1 MKRTRKHS
9 WLIGL
14 ALVLI
19 LAVCLSL
26 PVAASAPTSDGDG
39 GVVPVQE
46 GGPVP
51 SDGFPNLP
59 EGTVLVGNNAT
70 TLALDTEELYGIEV
84 FAVCGEGAEFA
95 SYEMHLYLPS
105 FMTFDSVVCADENA
119 LFTWNYE
126 SEVLSVACSTTTDRE
141 ADSLFT
147 VYFYLNEDATLES
160 AGAFEDAGKTFT
172 NTSFVNLPVITLF
185 GEISVYEEMPLK
197 GDVNLDGE
205 ITIDDAIALQQ
216 IIVRINDSPRYY
228 TDEFYAADVNND
240 NMLDIIDVQYIQM
253 YLIGEIDSL
262 EDVYAEDPLILI
274 RVNFFDQYGNVLANR
289 ILTAPPA
296 GEATT
301 TYPALVEFIN
311 QWAGDLFPGMTVES
325 LYAES
330 GADVYAATSIVTGDD
345 VLNVFL
351 RSDKGDEPFT
361 YDENEVQTRVSTDGQ
376 FTVYQY
382 ADYEDVVAAVAGN
395 TIIVEKYVERDGEY
409 HTISCNG
416 YVLTADN
423 IGDVSD
429 VDFSTLNEYV
439 DISVFVN
446 GEEYV
451 IDLRVVPNTDGLEII
466 TEGVR
471 REVSAVGDGGTEVD
485 YYYFVAYG
493 NGLIE
498 SCDFDDR
505 NDETAWRDYME
516 YEAVWENDELLFA
529 INQNGMTLYYMQSN
543 ETYEGYTVVTE
554 YRPGREE
561 QTTSY
566 TLSLGDNMTVR
577 FEVFGN
583 DYAMMFQTN
592 PRTGAMELGGTVKV
606 EIDAENNTFVFANTT
621 FTIGENNVL
630 TLGVPDDEPIEIV
643 DYFGDEI
650 TFVLFEGGTGYYA
663 MNGEPVMMLD
673 GWSYVYS
680 ADQEAPVALKISM
693 SGDEL
698 VFVIWEIDGK
708 WHEGDEPDFSNADI
722 RLFYLDG
729 EEVTL
734 YCWAGTDNGYLQF
747 GDAALIQANYNANA
761 DTIRYYAPSG
771 DYVFLINGT
780 DLIPAEQY
788 MLRVGGVNYN
798 VLLGGGI
805 ASGFLG
811 SLTDY
816 QTVRMTYVI
825 GEDNVWTF
833 LDETGLNVI
842 VECVASADS
851 PKTLQAVYGNGSSDE
866 FFTVHVTYLCE
877 GEVLDEFDAQ
887 MPYGYEIGELATSVN
902 RTFQDQDEKTGE
914 VRGTYLCTGVFYDA
928 EGESPVHEEDIL
940 AKPVS
945 IYYVCVPYIG
955 D

>member
-1 MKRTRKHS
+1 MRKTRKHS

-26 PVAASAPTSDGDG
+26 PVAASAPVSEGDDGVG
-39 GVVPVQE
+39 TVQE
-46 GGPVP
+46 GGTVP

-59 EGTVLVGNNAT
+59 AGTVLVGSRAESFP
-70 TLALDTEELYGIEV
+70 LDTETLYGIEV
-84 FAVCGEGAEFA
+84 FAVCGEGVEFA
-95 SYEMHLYLPS
+95 SYEVHLYLPA
-105 FMTFDSVVCADENA
+105 FMTFDSVVCSDENA

-126 SEVLSVACSTTTDRE
+126 SDILSVACSTTTDRA

-147 VYFYLNEDATLES
+147 IYFYLNEDATLES
-160 AGAFEDAGKTFT
+160 AGAFESAGEYFT
-172 NTSFVNLPVITLF
+172 NTSYEKLPVVTF
-185 GEISVYEEMPLK
+185 YGEISVYEEMPLK

-205 ITIDDAIALQQ
+205 ITIDDAIALQR
-216 IIVRINDSPRYY
+216 ILVRLDDAPRYF

-262 EDVYAEDPLILI
+262 EDIYAEDPLLLI

-289 ILTAPPA
+289 VVTAPPA

-301 TYPALVEFIN
+301 TYPALVEFVN
-311 QWAGDLFPGMTVES
+311 QWAGSLFPGMTVENVT
-325 LYAES
+325 AES
-330 GADVYAATSIVTGDD
+330 GVDVYDGTSIVTGDD

-382 ADYEDVVAAVAGN
+382 ADAEDLAAALVGK
-395 TIIVEKYVERDGEY
+395 TITVEKYVERDGEY

-416 YVLTADN
+416 YVLTEDN
-423 IGDVSD
+423 LGDLSN
-429 VDFSTLNEYV
+429 VDCSTINERV

-451 IDLRVVPNTDGLEII
+451 IDLRVVPNTDGLEFIM
-466 TEGVR
+466 EGVR
-471 REVSAVGDGGTEVD
+471 RETYINGNGQTARR
-485 YYYFVAYG
+485 YYYFIAYG

-498 SCDFDDR
+498 SCDFDLR
-505 NDETAWRDYME
+505 NDDTAWRDYME
-516 YEAVWENDELLFA
+516 YEAVWENDVRLFA
-529 INQNGMTLYYMQSN
+529 IDQGGMTFYYMQSD
-543 ETYEGYTVVTE
+543 ESYCGYPLVTE
-554 YRPGREE
+554 YRPGRDE

-566 TLSLGDNMTVR
+566 TLSLGANMSAR

-592 PRTGAMELGGTVKV
+592 PRTGAMELAGTVKV
-606 EIDAENNTFVFANTT
+606 EINAENNTFVFANTT

-663 MNGEPVMMLD
+663 MNGEPVMAID
-673 GWSYVYS
+673 GWSYVYG
-680 ADQEAPVALKISM
+680 ADQEAPVALKVSI
-693 SGDEL
+693 SGDEMT
-698 VFVIWEIDGK
+698 FVTWEIDGK

-747 GDAALIQANYNANA
+747 GDAALIEAYYNADA

-771 DYVFLINGT
+771 NYVFLINGT
-780 DLIPAEQY
+780 ELILDDGTDPIPDPIPEPEETVTLTFKYFIDEQY
-788 MLRVGGVNYN
+788 AGDDLVQQ
-798 VLLGGGI
+798 
-805 ASGFLG
+805 
-811 SLTDY
+811 
-816 QTVRMTYVI
+816 QTVAVGDPLDFVTELIGSTTEFEEGGDTYCLV
-825 GEDNVWTF
+825 GVYYDP
-833 LDETGLNVI
+833 
-842 VECVASADS
+842 A
-851 PKTLQAVYGNGSSDE
+851 KKQAVTAKDVVTEDLVLYFFMQTVAAGGN
-866 FFTVHVTYLCE
+866 
-877 GEVLDEFDAQ
+877 
-887 MPYGYEIGELATSVN
+887 
-902 RTFQDQDEKTGE
+902 
-914 VRGTYLCTGVFYDA
+914 
-928 EGESPVHEEDIL
+928 
-940 AKPVS
+940 
-945 IYYVCVPYIG
+945 
-955 D
+955 

>member
-39 GVVPVQE
+39 GVGTVQE

-59 EGTVLVGNNAT
+59 EGTVLVGSRAESF
-70 TLALDTEELYGIEV
+70 ALDTETLYGIEV

-185 GEISVYEEMPLK
+185 GDVSVYEEMPLK

-262 EDVYAEDPLILI
+262 EDIYAEDPLILI

-301 TYPALVEFIN
+301 TYPALVEFVN
-311 QWAGDLFPGMTVES
+311 QWAGNLFPGMKVES

-395 TIIVEKYVERDGEY
+395 KIFVEKYVERDGEY
-409 HTISCNG
+409 HTISCNE

-466 TEGVR
+466 MEGVR
-471 REVSAVGDGGTEVD
+471 RETYINGNGQTAVNN
-485 YYYFVAYG
+485 YYFVAYG

-498 SCDFDDR
+498 SCNFDLR
-505 NDETAWRDYME
+505 NDETAWRDYMQ
-516 YEAVWENDELLFA
+516 YEAVMENDELLFA

-606 EIDAENNTFVFANTT
+606 EIDAENNTFAFANTT

-630 TLGVPDDEPIEIV
+630 TLGVPDEEPVETV
-643 DYFGDEI
+643 EYFGDEI

-680 ADQEAPVALKISM
+680 ADQGAPVALKISM

-708 WHEGDEPDFSNADI
+708 WHEGDEPDFTNADI
-722 RLFYLDG
+722 RLFTLDG

-734 YCWAGTDNGYLQF
+734 YCWAGTGNSYLQF
-747 GDAALIQANYNANA
+747 GDTALIQAYYDADA

-771 DYVFLINGT
+771 NYVFLINGT
-780 DLIPAEQY
+780 ELILDDGTDPIPDPIDEPEETVTLTFKYFIDEQ
-788 MLRVGGVNYN
+788 MVEE
-798 VLLGGGI
+798 
-805 ASGFLG
+805 
-811 SLTDY
+811 LT
-816 QTVRMTYVI
+816 Q
-825 GEDNVWTF
+825 
-833 LDETGLNVI
+833 
-842 VECVASADS
+842 
-851 PKTLQAVYGNGSSDE
+851 SDE
-866 FFTVHVTYLCE
+866 VPSGTSLDSIAELIGSTTE
-877 GEVLDEFDAQ
+877 GQNGEVL
-887 MPYGYEIGELATSVN
+887 L
-902 RTFQDQDEKTGE
+902 
-914 VRGTYLCTGVFYDA
+914 L
-928 EGESPVHEEDIL
+928 EG
-940 AKPVS
+940 
-945 IYYVCVPYIG
+945 IYYDPAKKQAVTAKDVATEDLVLYFFMQTVAAG
-955 D
+955 GN

>member
-59 EGTVLVGNNAT
+59 EGTVLVGSRAESF
-70 TLALDTEELYGIEV
+70 ALDTKTLYGIEV

-95 SYEMHLYLPS
+95 SYEVHLYLPW
-105 FMTFDSVVCADENA
+105 FMTFDSVVCPDEDA

-172 NTSFVNLPVITLF
+172 NTSFEHLPVITLF

-262 EDVYAEDPLILI
+262 EDIYAEDPLILI
-274 RVNFFDQYGNVLANR
+274 RVNFFDQYGNEFGNR

-301 TYPALVEFIN
+301 TYPALVEFVN
-311 QWAGDLFPGMTVES
+311 QWAGNLFPGMTVES

-361 YDENEVQTRVSTDGQ
+361 YDESEVQTRVSTNGQ

-409 HTISCNG
+409 HTISCNE

-466 TEGVR
+466 MEGVR
-471 REVSAVGDGGTEVD
+471 REVSASSDGGTEVD

-498 SCDFDDR
+498 SCDFDLR

-516 YEAVWENDELLFA
+516 YEAVRENDELLFA
-529 INQNGMTLYYMQSN
+529 INQNGMTFYYMQSD
-543 ETYEGYTVVTE
+543 ETYEGYTGVTE
-554 YRPGREE
+554 YHPGREE

-606 EIDAENNTFVFANTT
+606 EINAENNTFAFANTT

-630 TLGVPDDEPIEIV
+630 TLGVPDEEPVETV
-643 DYFGDEI
+643 EYFGDEI

-734 YCWAGTDNGYLQF
+734 YCWAGTGNSYLQF
-747 GDAALIQANYNANA
+747 GDAALIQAYYDANA

-780 DLIPAEQY
+780 ELILDDGSDPIPDPIDEPEETVTLTFKYFIDEQMVEELTQSDEVPSGTSLDSIAELVGSTTEGEGGDTYLLVGVYYDPAKKQAVTAKDVVTEDL
-788 MLRVGGVNYN
+788 
-798 VLLGGGI
+798 VLY
-805 ASGFLG
+805 FFM
-811 SLTDY
+811 
-816 QTVRMTYVI
+816 QTVAA
-825 GEDNVWTF
+825 G
-833 LDETGLNVI
+833 
-842 VECVASADS
+842 
-851 PKTLQAVYGNGSSDE
+851 GN
-866 FFTVHVTYLCE
+866 
-877 GEVLDEFDAQ
+877 
-887 MPYGYEIGELATSVN
+887 
-902 RTFQDQDEKTGE
+902 
-914 VRGTYLCTGVFYDA
+914 
-928 EGESPVHEEDIL
+928 
-940 AKPVS
+940 
-945 IYYVCVPYIG
+945 
-955 D
+955 

>member
-14 ALVLI
+14 VLVLI

-39 GVVPVQE
+39 GVGTVQE

-70 TLALDTEELYGIEV
+70 TLALDTEELYGVEV

-95 SYEMHLYLPS
+95 SYQIDFYLPA
-105 FMTFDSVVCADENA
+105 FVTFDSVVCADEDA

-126 SEVLSVACSTTTDRE
+126 SEILSVACSTTTDR
-141 ADSLFT
+141 AYGSLFT

-160 AGAFEDAGKTFT
+160 AGAFEKSGETFT
-172 NTSFVNLPVITLF
+172 NTSYERLPVITLF

-197 GDVNLDGE
+197 GDVDLDGE

-216 IIVRINDSPRYY
+216 ILVGINDQPRFF
-228 TDEFYAADVNND
+228 TDGFYAADVNND

-262 EDVYAEDPLILI
+262 EDIYAEDPMLLI

-289 ILTAPPA
+289 VVTAPPA

-301 TYPALVEFIN
+301 TYPALVESVN
-311 QWAGDLFPGMTVES
+311 QWAGDLFPGMKVES

-395 TIIVEKYVERDGEY
+395 TIFVEKYVERDGEY
-409 HTISCNG
+409 HTISCNE

-451 IDLRVVPNTDGLEII
+451 IDLRVVPDTDGLEVIM
-466 TEGVR
+466 EGVR
-471 REVSAVGDGGTEVD
+471 RETYINGNGQTAVHN
-485 YYYFVAYG
+485 YYFIAYG

-498 SCDFDDR
+498 SCNFDLR
-505 NDETAWRDYME
+505 NDETAWRDYMQ
-516 YEAVWENDELLFA
+516 YEAVMENDELLFA
-529 INQNGMTLYYMQSN
+529 IDQNGMTFYYMQSD
-543 ETYEGYTVVTE
+543 EAYEGYTVVTE

-606 EIDAENNTFVFANTT
+606 EIDAENNTFAFANTT

-630 TLGVPDDEPIEIV
+630 TLGVPDEEPVETV
-643 DYFGDEI
+643 EYFGNEI

-663 MNGEPVMMLD
+663 MNGEPVMAID

-680 ADQEAPVALKISM
+680 ADQEAPVALKITM

-698 VFVIWEIDGK
+698 IFVIWEIDGK

-722 RLFYLDG
+722 RLFFLDG

-734 YCWAGTDNGYLQF
+734 YCWAGTGNSYLQF
-747 GDAALIQANYNANA
+747 GEAALIQAYYDANE
-761 DTIRYYAPSG
+761 DVIRYSAPSG
-771 DYVFLINGT
+771 DYTLLIEGTELIPDDGT
-780 DLIPAEQY
+780 DPIDEPEENVTLTFKYFIDGQYAGDDLVQQQTVAVGDPLDSLYELIGSTTESE
-788 MLRVGGVNYN
+788 GGA
-798 VLLGGGI
+798 VLLLEGI
-805 ASGFLG
+805 YYDPAKKEA
-811 SLTDY
+811 LTAKDVATEDLVLY
-816 QTVRMTYVI
+816 FFMQTVAA
-825 GEDNVWTF
+825 G
-833 LDETGLNVI
+833 
-842 VECVASADS
+842 
-851 PKTLQAVYGNGSSDE
+851 GN
-866 FFTVHVTYLCE
+866 
-877 GEVLDEFDAQ
+877 
-887 MPYGYEIGELATSVN
+887 
-902 RTFQDQDEKTGE
+902 
-914 VRGTYLCTGVFYDA
+914 
-928 EGESPVHEEDIL
+928 
-940 AKPVS
+940 
-945 IYYVCVPYIG
+945 
-955 D
+955 